1 MWRWWVIITM
11 FESHVKIDKK
21 RRITIPARQRSK
33 FGNVVVI
40 KMGLDNCLE
49 VHPLSVWEKEQTKSH
64 EIAKNL
70 SITKEDRMLRRFLYR
85 GEQVDV
91 DASGRILIP
100 EQYAD
105 YAKLKEDV
113 ILFGNPEGFEVWS
126 KEQISENGLY
136 DVKNIRKIVEDRF
149 GKNSLK

>member
-1 MWRWWVIITM
+1 MITM

-21 RRITIPARQRSK
+21 RRITIPVRHRSK
-33 FGNVVVI
+33 FGNIVVI

-64 EIAKNL
+64 EIARNL

-91 DASGRILIP
+91 DASGRILVP

-113 ILFGNPEGFEVWS
+113 VLFGNPEGFEIWS
-126 KEQISENGLY
+126 KEQVCENGLY
-136 DVKNIRKIVEDRF
+136 DVEGIRNIVESRF
-149 GKNSLK
+149 SEGSSK